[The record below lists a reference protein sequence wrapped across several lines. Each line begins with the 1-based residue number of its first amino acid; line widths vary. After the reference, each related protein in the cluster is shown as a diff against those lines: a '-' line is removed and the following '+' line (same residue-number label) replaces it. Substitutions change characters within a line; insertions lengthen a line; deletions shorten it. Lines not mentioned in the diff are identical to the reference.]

1 MKVYKFTSY
10 IGKEYAILR
19 PSSKENIKE
28 MNLLDVW
35 WDSWGSNGNKIGDF
49 TFCYGIKI
57 CKLSVFNLFY
67 FFRLYLSIL
76 NSLAG
81 VNVPLVS

>member
-10 IGKEYAILR
+10 IEKEYAILR

-28 MNLLDVW
+28 VDLLDAW

-57 CKLSVFNLFY
+57 T
-67 FFRLYLSIL
+67 
-76 NSLAG
+76 
-81 VNVPLVS
+81 